1 MNAMTTG
8 APDNKAALRTAKQV
22 VTPKARLNF
31 AHLFTPRQRLNQG
44 ELVYQCV
51 LVFDD
56 PRTDLT
62 ALRNAAAAAAKEK
75 WGADWIKWSKLS
87 NFKKPLRRCEEKDD
101 RESFPAGCWFMTT
114 WSKNQPGMVDQA
126 NRPIL
131 SEKQLYSGCYVYAD
145 VNAFAFDQQGSK
157 GVSFG
162 LNNIQKVADGERL
175 DGRRDPT
182 QVFKPIE
189 GYDPGT
195 GGGSDNPLDDEIPF

>member
-1 MNAMTTG
+1 MNAIAPSTG
-8 APDNKAALRTAKQV
+8 DKATVRSAKQV

-51 LVFDD
+51 LVFEVGA
-56 PRTDLT
+56 DLT

-75 WGADWIKWSKLS
+75 WGADWLKHSKLS
-87 NFKKPLRRCEEKDD
+87 TFKKPLRRCEEKDD
-101 RESFPAGCWFMTT
+101 RESFPAGAWFLTA
-114 WSKNQPGMVDQA
+114 WSKNKPGMVDQA

-131 SEKQLYSGCYVYAD
+131 SESQLYSGCYVYAD
-145 VNAFAFDQQGSK
+145 LNAFAYDQQGSK
-157 GVSFG
+157 GVAFG

-189 GYDPGT
+189 GYDAGT
-195 GGGSDNPLDDEIPF
+195 GGSDGNPLDDEIPF